1 MLGSWVNKITAQQE
15 WPHYQNIFQ
24 TADGGRE
31 LQSNPILGVSV
42 GEEKQSAVQTQRR
55 YERTEI
61 DSDINSISGN
71 IILIQFLKVM

>member
-42 GEEKQSAVQTQRR
+42 GEEKHNQPFKH
-55 YERTEI
+55 
-61 DSDINSISGN
+61 SGAMN
-71 IILIQFLKVM
+71 EQKLILILTQFQVILF